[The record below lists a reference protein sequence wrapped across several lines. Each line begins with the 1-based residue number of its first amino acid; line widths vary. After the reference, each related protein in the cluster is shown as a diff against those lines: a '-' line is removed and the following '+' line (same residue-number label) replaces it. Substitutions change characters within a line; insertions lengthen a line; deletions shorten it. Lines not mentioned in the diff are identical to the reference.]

1 MSSPDIVTI
10 ISILPQVAQLQD
22 LESSGATIC
31 GINAHNNQF
40 ATPTN
45 PNPPSW
51 SYLLFV
57 MYLQATYFEIFLHL
71 YVAQC
76 DKCWQLTISNFIYQ
90 MTNMRYV
97 HALALVKYQ
106 ISGMP
111 LLLSNIRYAPAIVK
125 YQVCP
130 SSSQISNIMY
140 APPLVKHQISGMPQ
154 LLSNIKYQVC
164 PMLLSNIKYAP
175 ALVSRHK
182 TWRDSATSGSSLT
195 PEFPTKTKLTK
206 SNFHEDIVYGL

>member
-22 LESSGATIC
+22 LESSGATAC

-76 DKCWQLTISNFIYQ
+76 DKCWQLTISNFIYW
-90 MTNMRYV
+90 MTNMRYL
-97 HALALVKYQ
+97 HALALVKYK
-106 ISGMP
+106 ISGLP
-111 LLLSNIRYAPAIVK
+111 HALVK

-130 SSSQISNIMY
+130 CSCQPTQNLTRLRNFWQLINSGISN
-140 APPLVKHQISGMPQ
+140 
-154 LLSNIKYQVC
+154 
-164 PMLLSNIKYAP
+164 
-175 ALVSRHK
+175 
-182 TWRDSATSGSSLT
+182 
-195 PEFPTKTKLTK
+195 
-206 SNFHEDIVYGL
+206 

>member
-1 MSSPDIVTI
+1 M
-10 ISILPQVAQLQD
+10 QD
-22 LESSGATIC
+22 LESSGATTC
-31 GINAHNNQF
+31 GINAHNDAYQ
-40 ATPTN
+40 PKS
-45 PNPPSW
+45 PSW
-51 SYLLFV
+51 PYLLFV
-57 MYLQATYFEIFLHL
+57 IYLPATYFEIFLHL

-76 DKCWQLTISNFIYQ
+76 DKCSQLTISNFIYQ
-90 MTNMRYV
+90 MTSMRYI
-97 HALALVKYQ
+97 HALALVRYQ

-130 SSSQISNIMY
+130 ALLKY
-140 APPLVKHQISGMPQ
+140 QISGMPQ

-182 TWRDSATSGSSLT
+182 T
-195 PEFPTKTKLTK
+195 
-206 SNFHEDIVYGL
+206 

>member
-10 ISILPQVAQLQD
+10 VSILPQVAQLQD
-22 LESSGATIC
+22 LESSGATTC

-76 DKCWQLTISNFIYQ
+76 DKCWQLTTSNFIYQ

-111 LLLSNIRYAPAIVK
+111 L
-125 YQVCP
+125 
-130 SSSQISNIMY
+130 
-140 APPLVKHQISGMPQ
+140 
-154 LLSNIKYQVC
+154 
-164 PMLLSNIKYAP
+164 LLSNIKYAP